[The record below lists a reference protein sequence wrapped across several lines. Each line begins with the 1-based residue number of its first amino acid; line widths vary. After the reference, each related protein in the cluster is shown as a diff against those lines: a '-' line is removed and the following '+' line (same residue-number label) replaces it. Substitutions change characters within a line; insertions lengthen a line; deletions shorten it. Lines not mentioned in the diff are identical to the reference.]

1 MKKALITG
9 ITGQDGSYLAD
20 YLLSRGDYEV
30 HGLVRRSSTINRQ
43 RIDHLTRN
51 PEFSNNFQLHYAD
64 LGDASSLLASVESL
78 EPDEIYNLG
87 AQSHVRVSFDQPI
100 YTADCVGLGALRLLE
115 AVRILN
121 RRKPVRFYQAS
132 SSEMFGA
139 APAPQGPATP
149 FHPRSPYA
157 CAKLYA
163 HWQTINYRESYN
175 LFACS
180 GILFNHESPRRGES
194 FVTRKIT
201 LAAGRIKAGLQ
212 KNLVMGNLDAC
223 RDWGFAGDY
232 VKAMWLMLQQEKPSD
247 FIVATGETHS
257 VREFLELAFGMLD
270 LNWQDFVK
278 FDQKFMRP
286 AEVDI
291 LLGDASKAKQELGWT
306 PEVDFK
312 GLVKMMVEHDL
323 DLAYREKRAL
333 ES

>member
-1 MKKALITG
+1 MKKALISG

-51 PEFSNNFQLHYAD
+51 PIFSNNFHLHYAD
-64 LGDASSLLASVESL
+64 LGDASSLLASVESI

-232 VKAMWLMLQQEKPSD
+232 VKAMWLMLQQENPSD

-257 VREFLELAFGMLD
+257 VREFLELAFGVLD
-270 LNWQDFVK
+270 LNWQDYVK

-286 AEVDI
+286 AEVDV
-291 LLGDASKAKQELGWT
+291 LLGDASKAKQELGWS